1 MKMSPST
8 FYYCSSASE
17 LADEALRI
25 EIESIIDLLPDSG
38 YRPVTAKLREK
49 IQINAKRV
57 LRVMRKYDLLCRKTR
72 KFSVKTTQSRHK
84 LRKFPNLLRD
94 MKVER
99 PVQVLVGDV
108 TAFDI
113 KGKDHYLALL
123 MDLFTRENLGMAISD
138 KNDTALVLACLND
151 AAAHPSGIRGAI
163 HHSDADVRY
172 CSSAYVAR
180 ASELGLT
187 MSMTVGNVYEN
198 AYAESLNK
206 TFKRQEINVNE
217 YPNKHGA
224 AESLFR
230 FKQTYNTERPHS
242 SLGNLPPSVF
252 RKKFE
257 AINRERGL
265 QF

>member
-8 FYYCSSASE
+8 YYYVSSVAE
-17 LADEALRI
+17 QADAELRI
-25 EIESIIDLLPDSG
+25 EIESVIDLLPDSG
-38 YRPVTAKLREK
+38 YRSVTAKLREK
-49 IQINAKRV
+49 MRINPKRV
-57 LRVMRKYDLLCRKTR
+57 LRVMRKYNLLCRKSR
-72 KFSVKTTQSRHK
+72 KFSVKTTQSGHK
-84 LRKFPNLLRD
+84 LQKFPNLVKDLI
-94 MKVER
+94 VEQ
-99 PVQVLVGDV
+99 PAQVLVGDV

-113 KGKDHYLALL
+113 RGKDHYLALL
-123 MDLFTRENLGMAISD
+123 MDLFTRENVGMAISD

-151 AAAHPSGIRGAI
+151 AASHPSGIRGAI

-172 CSSAYVAR
+172 CSAAYVMR

-187 MSMTVGNVYEN
+187 ISMTVGNVYEN
-198 AYAESLNK
+198 AHAESLNK

-230 FKQTYNTERPHS
+230 FKQIYNTERPHS
-242 SLGNLPPSVF
+242 SLGNLPPAVF
-252 RKKFE
+252 RRNFE
-257 AINRERGL
+257 AKNSKRGL